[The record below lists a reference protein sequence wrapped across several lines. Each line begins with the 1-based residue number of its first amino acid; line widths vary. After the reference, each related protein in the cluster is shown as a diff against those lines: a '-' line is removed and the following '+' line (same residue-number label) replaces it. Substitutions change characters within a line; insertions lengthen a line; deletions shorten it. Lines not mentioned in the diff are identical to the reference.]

1 MDKNLDSLPG
11 LDKAAILFQVLGESL
26 SLSMFQ
32 GISESNLLRIRVRS
46 KELLSVPFEVKK
58 AIVEEFYFKMMTQ
71 KYRQVDKSKKLIS
84 FLEDLNDEQVYYL
97 ISTESAR
104 VIALSLDQLSE
115 ERKFKILN
123 RFDNTAKHNII
134 IEFADLNDIPLEAVV
149 NIAHELKKKIA
160 FIPGPKEFTRGGAK
174 SIASI
179 LNQMSMD
186 DSAQYLSQIEADDP
200 ELFAKVKKYFL
211 SFDDLLDMP
220 DHVMRNFWR
229 NPELDIDLLAKALK
243 GTEDAVVENILS
255 FLPKRKQ
262 GMFSPVTEPLSKKDS
277 EDAKLAMLQVAKTMG
292 KSGELKIED
301 ILSSDDDMI
310 E

>member
-1 MDKNLDSLPG
+1 MENNLDSLPG

-32 GISESNLLRIRVRS
+32 GISESDILRIRVRS
-46 KELLSVPFEVKK
+46 KELINVPFDLKK
-58 AIVEEFYFKMMTQ
+58 SIVEEFYFKMMTQ
-71 KYRQVDKSKKLIS
+71 KYRQVDKSKKLFS
-84 FLEDLNDEQVYYL
+84 FLDDLNDEQIYYL
-97 ISTESAR
+97 VSTESSR
-104 VIALSLDQLSE
+104 VIALTLDQLSD
-115 ERKFKILN
+115 ERKFTILN
-123 RFDNTAKHNII
+123 RFDSSAKHSII

-186 DSAQYLSQIEADDP
+186 DSSQYLTQIENDDP

-229 NPELDIDLLAKALK
+229 NPEIDIDILAKSLK
-243 GTEDAVVENILS
+243 GIDESVIENILS

-262 GMFSPVTEPLSKKDS
+262 GMFAPITEPLSKKDS
-277 EDAKLAMLQVAKTMG
+277 EDSKLAMLQIAKSMG

-301 ILSSDDDMI
+301 ILSSEDDMI
-310 E
+310 D

>member
-1 MDKNLDSLPG
+1 MENNLDSLPG

-32 GISESNLLRIRVRS
+32 GISESDILRIRVRS
-46 KELLSVPFEVKK
+46 KELINVPFDLKK
-58 AIVEEFYFKMMTQ
+58 SIVEEFYFKMMTQ
-71 KYRQVDKSKKLIS
+71 KYRQVDKSKKLFS
-84 FLEDLNDEQVYYL
+84 FLDDLNDEQIYYL
-97 ISTESAR
+97 VSTESSR
-104 VIALSLDQLSE
+104 VIALTLDQLSD
-115 ERKFKILN
+115 ERKFAILN
-123 RFDNTAKHNII
+123 RFDSSAKHSII

-186 DSAQYLSQIEADDP
+186 DSSQYLTQIENDDP

-229 NPELDIDLLAKALK
+229 NPEIDIDILAKSLK
-243 GTEDAVVENILS
+243 GIDESVIENILS

-262 GMFSPVTEPLSKKDS
+262 GMFAPITEPLSKKDS
-277 EDAKLAMLQVAKTMG
+277 EDSKLAMLQIAKSMG

-301 ILSSDDDMI
+301 ILSSEDDMI
-310 E
+310 D

>member
-1 MDKNLDSLPG
+1 MDNNLDSLPG

-26 SLSMFQ
+26 SLTMFR
-32 GISESNLLRIRVRS
+32 GVSEADLLRIRVRS
-46 KELLSVPFEVKK
+46 KELINVPFDIKK

-71 KYRQVDKSKKLIS
+71 KYRQVDKSKKLFS
-84 FLEDLNDEQVYYL
+84 FLEDLNDEQIYYL
-97 ISTESAR
+97 IGTESSR
-104 VIALSLDQLSE
+104 IIALSLDQLSD

-123 RFDNTAKHNII
+123 RFDSTAKHNII

-160 FIPGPKEFTRGGAK
+160 FIPGPKEFSRGGAK
-174 SIASI
+174 SIATL

-186 DSAQYLSQIEADDP
+186 ESAQYLNQIETDDP
-200 ELFAKVKKYFL
+200 ELFAQVKKHFL
-211 SFDDLLDMP
+211 SFDDLIDMP
-220 DHVMRNFWR
+220 EHVMRIFWR
-229 NPELDIDLLAKALK
+229 NPEIDIDILSKALK
-243 GTEDAVVENILS
+243 GEDDQVVENILS

-277 EDAKLAMLQVAKTMG
+277 EDAKLTMLQVAKNMG